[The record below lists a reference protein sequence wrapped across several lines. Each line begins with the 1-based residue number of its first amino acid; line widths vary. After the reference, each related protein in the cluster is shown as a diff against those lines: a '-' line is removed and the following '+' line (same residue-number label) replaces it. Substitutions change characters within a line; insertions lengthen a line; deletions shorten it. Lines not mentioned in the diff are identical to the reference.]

1 MKFSYLGIFLI
12 LLSLIFC
19 SSAQQSVEDSSRLG
33 ESPYEVQAKQSSP
46 KPYMPASPPA
56 VGGVEITN
64 ERQIKRMM
72 VYNVTVNLQSKNIE
86 PKVTE
91 IIQLAESFG
100 GYSLQ
105 YSSNGTLQLKVPS
118 EKLKPFLLNLKKNS
132 ENYTEEVS
140 AKDVTEEYLDTEI
153 RLDNASKMRIR
164 LLEILK
170 TAKTVEETLKVESE
184 LNKVSENIERLE
196 GRIKYLSSVVAF
208 SSITVYVRKKWE
220 PNIQKEY
227 QPGPLGIPF
236 YYGYLGLVKLKNGI
250 VWLFVQ
256 EIPNKPKEESY

>member
-1 MKFSYLGIFLI
+1 MKLSYLCLLLI
-12 LLSLIFC
+12 LITQIFC
-19 SSAQQSVEDSSRLG
+19 SSLQPSVEDSSRLSSDVS
-33 ESPYEVQAKQSSP
+33 EIQAKQSSP
-46 KPYMPASPPA
+46 KPYMPGSPPA
-56 VGGVEITN
+56 TGGVEVST
-64 ERQIKRMM
+64 EKQIKRMM
-72 VYNVTVNLQSKNIE
+72 VYNVTVNLQSKDIE

-105 YSSNGTLQLKVPS
+105 YSSNGTLQLKIPAD
-118 EKLKPFLLNLKKNS
+118 KLKTFLQNLKKNS
-132 ENYTEEVS
+132 LNYTEEVS

-153 RLDNASKMRIR
+153 RLDNASKMRAR

-184 LNKVSENIERLE
+184 LNKLSENIERLE

-208 SSITVYVRKKWE
+208 SSVTVHVRKKWE
-220 PNIQKEY
+220 PVIQKEY
-227 QPGPLGIPF
+227 QPGPLGLPF
-236 YYGYLGLVKLKNGI
+236 YYGYRGLVKLKDGL

-256 EIPNKPKEESY
+256 EIPNNPKED